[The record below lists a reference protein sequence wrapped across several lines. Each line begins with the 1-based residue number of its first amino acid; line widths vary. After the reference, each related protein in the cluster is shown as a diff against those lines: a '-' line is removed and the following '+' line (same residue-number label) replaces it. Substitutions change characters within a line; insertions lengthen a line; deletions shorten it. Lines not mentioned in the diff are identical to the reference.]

1 LNVRLAK
8 QTPII
13 NRVAVKQLAMLPAK
27 VKEQSAM
34 LPAWTKVLAKQ

>member
-34 LPAWTKVLAKQ
+34 LPAWTKALAKQ